1 MIKLS
6 ENVQRI
12 EPSATMAIDARAKAM
27 KAAGEDVIGL
37 AAGEPDFPTPQ
48 HIVDA
53 AKAALDEGFTKYT
66 PAAGIAE
73 LRAAWADKVGRE
85 RGVTYKPN
93 QLIVS
98 AGGKQAVYNVV
109 HALAGTGDEVIIP
122 APYWVSYS
130 DMAKAVGAT
139 PMILQTGVEDEF
151 KLRPEALRAAITL
164 RTRLLILCSPSNPTG
179 SVYTRDELAALA
191 EVLIETGVPVLSDE
205 VYDALVYNS
214 NAGHSNAEHSNAEH
228 SNAEHSCE
236 FTSIVSVNP
245 AMYDLTLIAGAVS
258 KAYSMTGWRIGF
270 AAGPAHA
277 INACADLQSHTTSG
291 ANSIAQKAALAALTG
306 DQSTVEVMRQ
316 EFDRRRQYMVG
327 RLKAIPG
334 LSCFEPTGAFYAFP
348 DISSTFGQRYDGEFI
363 QGSMDFC
370 RLLLEHEKL
379 ALVPGSAFGNDNHV
393 RLSYA
398 ASMEQIQAALD
409 RLERFVERID

>member
-12 EPSATMAIDARAKAM
+12 APSATMAIDARAKAM

-37 AAGEPDFPTPQ
+37 AAGEPDFPTPP
-48 HIVDA
+48 HIVEA
-53 AKAALDEGFTKYT
+53 AKAALDAGFTKYT

-73 LRAAWADKVGRE
+73 LRAAWADKIGRE

-109 HALAGTGDEVIIP
+109 HALAGAGDEVIIP

-139 PMILQTGVEDEF
+139 PVILQTRVEDEF
-151 KLRPEALRAAITL
+151 KLRPEALRAAITP

-179 SVYTRDELAALA
+179 SVYTADELAALA

-205 VYDALVYNS
+205 VYDALVYDRP
-214 NAGHSNAEHSNAEH
+214 
-228 SNAEHSCE
+228 
-236 FTSIVSVNP
+236 FVSIVSVNP
-245 AMYDLTLIAGAVS
+245 HMYELTVIAGAVS

-270 AAGPAHA
+270 AAGPQHV
-277 INACADLQSHTTSG
+277 IDACADLQSHTTSG
-291 ANSIAQKAALAALTG
+291 PNSIAQKAALAAITG
-306 DQSTVEVMRQ
+306 DQSMVEVMRQ
-316 EFDRRRQYMVG
+316 EFDRRRRYMVG
-327 RLKAIPG
+327 RLKAIRG
-334 LSCFEPTGAFYAFP
+334 LACFEPTGAFYAFP
-348 DISSTFGQRYDGEFI
+348 DVSSTFGQRYDGQVI

-370 RLLLEHEKL
+370 RLLLEYEKL
-379 ALVPGSAFGNDNHV
+379 ALVPGSAFGNDRHV

-398 ASMEQIQAALD
+398 ASMAQIEEALN

>member
-27 KAAGEDVIGL
+27 KAAGENVIGL
-37 AAGEPDFPTPQ
+37 AAGEPDFPTPS
-48 HIVDA
+48 HIVEA
-53 AKAALDEGFTKYT
+53 AKAALDAGFTKYT
-66 PAAGIAE
+66 PAAGIPE

-85 RGVTYKPN
+85 RGVTYKPG

-109 HALAGTGDEVIIP
+109 HALAGAGDEVIIP

-139 PMILQTGVEDEF
+139 PVIVQTDVADEF
-151 KLRPEALRAAITL
+151 KLRPEALRAAITP

-179 SVYTRDELAALA
+179 SVYTADELAALA
-191 EVLIETGVPVLSDE
+191 DVLIEMEVPVLSDE
-205 VYDALVYNS
+205 VYDALVYDRP
-214 NAGHSNAEHSNAEH
+214 
-228 SNAEHSCE
+228 
-236 FTSIVSVNP
+236 FVSIVSVNP
-245 AMYDLTLIAGAVS
+245 KMYDLTIIAGAVS

-270 AAGPAHA
+270 AAGPQHV
-277 INACADLQSHTTSG
+277 IDACADLQSHTTSG
-291 ANSIAQKAALAALTG
+291 PNSIAQKAALAAITG

-316 EFDRRRQYMVG
+316 EFDRRRRYMVG
-327 RLKAIPG
+327 RLRAIPG

-348 DISSTFGQRYDGEFI
+348 DISSTFGCVYDGQVI

-370 RLLLEHEKL
+370 RLLLEYEKL
-379 ALVPGSAFGNDNHV
+379 ALVPGSAFGNDRHV

-398 ASMEQIQAALD
+398 ASMAQIEEALD
-409 RLERFVERID
+409 RLERFVRRIANGK